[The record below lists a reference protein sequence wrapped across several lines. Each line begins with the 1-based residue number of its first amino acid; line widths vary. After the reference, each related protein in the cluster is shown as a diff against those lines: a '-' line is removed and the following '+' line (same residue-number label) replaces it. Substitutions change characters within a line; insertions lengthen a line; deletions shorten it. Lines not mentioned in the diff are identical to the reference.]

1 MSNKIQYKANG
12 KLCSML
18 MHVSVVTGEDGM
30 IMPETAVTRFNYR
43 PDSISVNFV
52 QEPQVQSIVSKLI
65 AVTYAPNPAKRLPA
79 HIQFDLT
86 FKVVV
91 SGEKIIRTNLI
102 SLTAFKNG
110 KSKTLDKTHEV
121 FRKMR
126 KACALIPV
134 CFVNA
139 QCLTFSEARAA
150 ERQAQREQA
159 KADREAEKQ
168 RKIQEREEARAKA
181 KAEKEAAREAKKL
194 ERQKAREE
202 AKAAKHK
209 LSEADKK
216 RIKAT
221 AL

>member
-1 MSNKIQYKANG
+1 MSNKIQYKAKS

-18 MHVSVVTGEDGM
+18 MQVSVVTGEDGM
-30 IMPETAVTRFNYR
+30 IIPETATTRFNYR
-43 PDSISVNFV
+43 PDSISVNFAK
-52 QEPQVQSIVSKLI
+52 EPLTQSIVSKLV
-65 AVTYAPNPAKRLPA
+65 AVTFAPNPAKRLPA
-79 HIQFDLT
+79 HMQFDLT

-91 SGEKIIRTNLI
+91 SGEKIIRANLI
-102 SLTAFKNG
+102 SLTASKNN

-134 CFVNA
+134 CFVDA
-139 QCLTFSEARAA
+139 ECLTFSEARAA
-150 ERQAQREQA
+150 EQQAQREQA
-159 KADREAEKQ
+159 KAEREAEKQ
-168 RKIQEREEARAKA
+168 RKIQEREEARAKV

-209 LSEADKK
+209 LSDADKK